1 MAIKEIMKKIQS
13 TSITNVLKIS
23 SGTIGGQLI
32 SMIGAPIYTRLF
44 GASVLGTWALYSS
57 IAIII
62 TSFSDAGLKNAIMI
76 EDSDNTEELYTV
88 ISTLT
93 FLVSCLAGIVCGFLN
108 FYGVLDTGMSS
119 VLTGFI
125 VWLISFTIS
134 QTDVCYTWLNKKGEY
149 NVLMKNPLINNG
161 VAAVLAI
168 ILGIAGFKSYGYYL
182 ATIAGQV
189 VTLIHMKTRLP
200 KAFFNFNV
208 QTYKKIIQ
216 EKKEFYLYQMPANFL
231 GQFKEQIPVI
241 LIGNFF
247 GKEVLGYYS
256 ISMKY
261 LKMPVT
267 FLAQSIGKVF
277 LKNVSDLFRE
287 KKAVGEYTLK
297 NIARAMNLAV
307 IPMICIYAFGDLA
320 CIILFGN
327 DFSESGTILR
337 LVASN
342 SYFLFML
349 TSCQGLSVVLHKQ
362 KYQMLVGIAQIIGYT
377 IGLSIGYYV
386 FNDIYVGCFCMSVIY
401 AIIQIVFF
409 CALFEAAN
417 IRFTRY
423 LKKLGINFLVIV
435 IGAAV
440 IRIPLLMLGIVS
452 GI

>member
-1 MAIKEIMKKIQS
+1 MVIKEIKRKIQS
-13 TSITNVLKIS
+13 TSLTNVLKIS

-44 GASVLGTWALYSS
+44 GASVLGTWALFSS

-62 TSFSDAGLKNAIMI
+62 TSFSDVGLKNAIMI
-76 EDSDNTEELYTV
+76 EDNEKTEELYTV

-93 FLVSCLAGIVCGFLN
+93 FFISCIAGIICGAISSF
-108 FYGVLDTGMSS
+108 GKLDTGMNPII
-119 VLTGFI
+119 TGLI

-134 QTDVCYTWLNKKGEY
+134 QTDVCYAWLNKMGEY

-168 ILGIAGFKSYGYYL
+168 IFGLLGFKSYGYYL
-182 ATIAGQV
+182 ATIVGQV
-189 VTLIHMKTRLP
+189 VTLLHMKKQLP
-200 KAFFNFNV
+200 TAFFNFNTR
-208 QTYKKIIQ
+208 TYKRILR
-216 EKKEFYLYQMPANFL
+216 EKKEFYYYQMPANFL
-231 GQFKEQIPVI
+231 GQFKEQIPVM
-241 LIGNFF
+241 LISRFF
-247 GKEVLGYYS
+247 GTEVLGYYS
-256 ISMKY
+256 VSIKY

-277 LKNVSDLFRE
+277 LKNVSELFRE
-287 KKAVGEYTLK
+287 HKAVGEYTLK
-297 NIARAMNLAV
+297 NISRAMNLAV

-320 CIILFGN
+320 CTILFGN

-349 TSCQGLSVVLHKQ
+349 TSCQGLSVVLSKQ

-377 IGLSIGYYV
+377 VGLSFGYYV
-386 FNDIYVGCFCMSVIY
+386 FNSVYIGCFCMSVIY
-401 AIIQIVFF
+401 AVIQIVFF

-423 LKKLGINFLVIV
+423 LRKVFVNIIVIA

-440 IRIPLLMLGIVS
+440 IRIPLILLGVV
-452 GI
+452 GGV